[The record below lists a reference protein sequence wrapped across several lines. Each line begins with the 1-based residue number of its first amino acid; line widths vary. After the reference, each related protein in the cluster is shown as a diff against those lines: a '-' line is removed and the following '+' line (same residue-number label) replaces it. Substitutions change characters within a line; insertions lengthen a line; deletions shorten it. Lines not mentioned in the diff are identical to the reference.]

1 MSLRHFKR
9 LNCATATNSTKT
21 SDKEVRIITTCSNTN
36 DIIEQNDILNN
47 MKTSETAVEN
57 CSYNNFVS
65 DNPILRDETNLP
77 EEIGL
82 ELDTITDT
90 VAPLPILRLWRLSA
104 TTRVMC

>member
-36 DIIEQNDILNN
+36 NDIIEQYDILKN
-47 MKTSETAVEN
+47 MKTSETAIEN
-57 CSYNNFVS
+57 CSYNNYVS
-65 DNPILRDETNLP
+65 DNPIPHDEINLP
-77 EEIGL
+77 QGIGL

-90 VAPLPILRLWRLSA
+90 L
-104 TTRVMC
+104 